1 MPAFG
6 VRNEAGGG
14 GLTQGPPQSNLG
26 AEERPGGDPSPGAD
40 FPGLCRKVGEGLLLA
55 EMRALLAH
63 QRRSAAQ
70 PAPGKK
76 KPKPL
81 GKSHDAAADPDAR
94 STKGGPPR
102 PLHGR
107 LVQLAQL
114 ARAEEADGNCMQ
126 RHAENVVFCV
136 LQKHF
141 LRPSPKAAVAL
152 DSRRYLAAMT
162 RLSRGDAG
170 AGVGDPASA
179 AAGSQVLLRR
189 LRAALQG
196 LLRKGGGSVGVE
208 VGLLKELRLTV
219 QVLADLVAGNGGA
232 VAGADVVEACGAS
245 LLRLK
250 QFLGGCPLAA
260 WTARHLGLM
269 HEVLR
274 LFRALLWGAQRKH
287 AGLFLE
293 ILVFDDAG
301 RIWGLECV
309 LFRRRRPSR
318 GLTRRLVPFPP
329 LPARRYMRHVLAPR
343 RAGAGPWPPPRAPAT
358 TEAMQ
363 VVCFEYL
370 AEVAGGLRAA
380 SATSLAGTAGT
391 AGGHHRRA
399 GSATALALGELD
411 FLLNPRTGYVKVDST
426 VDAFPTGGL
435 AEWTGALRG
444 TDEEPRRS
452 VRRAPR
458 TDAGTCGASC

>member
-1 MPAFG
+1 M
-6 VRNEAGGG
+6 R
-14 GLTQGPPQSNLG
+14 
-26 AEERPGGDPSPGAD
+26 R
-40 FPGLCRKVGEGLLLA
+40 EGLVVSSSSSS
-55 EMRALLAH
+55 EEED
-63 QRRSAAQ
+63 SESSDWS
-70 PAPGKK
+70 GKEEAK
-76 KPKPL
+76 AK
-81 GKSHDAAADPDAR
+81 AAA
-94 STKGGPPR
+94 
-102 PLHGR
+102 
-107 LVQLAQL
+107 
-114 ARAEEADGNCMQ
+114 E
-126 RHAENVVFCV
+126 
-136 LQKHF
+136 
-141 LRPSPKAAVAL
+141 
-152 DSRRYLAAMT
+152 
-162 RLSRGDAG
+162 
-170 AGVGDPASA
+170 A
-179 AAGSQVLLRR
+179 AAEAERKYQAKIALHRARR
-189 LRAALQG
+189 EAKKAKR
-196 LLRKGGGSVGVE
+196 E
-208 VGLLKELRLTV
+208 KE
-219 QVLADLVAGNGGA
+219 
-232 VAGADVVEACGAS
+232 
-245 LLRLK
+245 
-250 QFLGGCPLAA
+250 
-260 WTARHLGLM
+260 
-269 HEVLR
+269 
-274 LFRALLWGAQRKH
+274 
-287 AGLFLE
+287 
-293 ILVFDDAG
+293 
-301 RIWGLECV
+301 LECV